1 MRYERIRE
9 NWRKFPHPIRWLVIA
24 ILGVTLIA
32 LGIIF
37 LVLPGPGIPLIIAGL
52 AILAT
57 EFTWAEILLNKS
69 KLHLNTVIKKARPNK
84 TLLIAIGV
92 LILIVSAATF
102 YFIKT

>member
-9 NWRKFPHPIRWLVIA
+9 NWRKFPHPIRWLVTA

-32 LGIIF
+32 LGIVF